1 MSTPQPDS
9 IAAPRTR
16 AWQAMLPQHLLRDYG
31 MLLVLLG
38 LIVFFSVVTYT
49 EQHPTGADAGRQVA
63 AQITAAL
70 GSETQVLVV
79 ARETV
84 EDREFSSA
92 AVAALQAAGLTV
104 VGEVN
109 GGPADVRATL
119 TALSAQ
125 QRLPSALAVN
135 DVSGRWTVYD
145 AFPELTK
152 VPRYQPTAYDWPN
165 FLKRSN
171 LLGVANQTAVYAII
185 AIGMTLVI
193 LTGGI
198 DLSVG
203 SLVALSAV
211 VSALW
216 LRDMHGGSQATIGGV
231 LVAILLAVGVCTA
244 VGGFSGL
251 MITTCGL
258 PPFIVTLGVM
268 LMASGLAF
276 RLSAG
281 ASIPE
286 LPRSFFWLGGGSTW
300 GLPHPV
306 WLMIGLY
313 GLAHA
318 IMSRTVFGRYVY
330 AIGSNQEAAR
340 LAGVAVQPLLVV
352 VYMVSA
358 GLAGLVGVVQAS
370 MLQAGDPKFGLMYE
384 LEVIAAVVVGGTSLM
399 GGRGKVLGT
408 LIGAFIIAVIKNGM
422 NLTNIDPF
430 NQKIVL
436 GAVLLLAV
444 GLDTVK
450 RQGWRPPGFRRSG
463 SGSGGVNGGG
473 VRGSGVN

>member
-1 MSTPQPDS
+1 
-9 IAAPRTR
+9 
-16 AWQAMLPQHLLRDYG
+16 
-31 MLLVLLG
+31 
-38 LIVFFSVVTYT
+38 
-49 EQHPTGADAGRQVA
+49 
-63 AQITAAL
+63 
-70 GSETQVLVV
+70 
-79 ARETV
+79 
-84 EDREFSSA
+84 
-92 AVAALQAAGLTV
+92 
-104 VGEVN
+104 
-109 GGPADVRATL
+109 
-119 TALSAQ
+119 
-125 QRLPSALAVN
+125 
-135 DVSGRWTVYD
+135 
-145 AFPELTK
+145 
-152 VPRYQPTAYDWPN
+152 
-165 FLKRSN
+165 
-171 LLGVANQTAVYAII
+171 
-185 AIGMTLVI
+185 
-193 LTGGI
+193 
-198 DLSVG
+198 
-203 SLVALSAV
+203 
-211 VSALW
+211 
-216 LRDMHGGSQATIGGV
+216 
-231 LVAILLAVGVCTA
+231 VGVCTA

-286 LPRSFFWLGGGSTW
+286 LPRSFFWLGGGTTW

-358 GLAGLVGVVQAS
+358 GLAGLIGVVQAS

-450 RQGWRPPGFRRSG
+450 RQGWPNLGFRRSG
-463 SGSGGVNGGG
+463 TSSNEVSGRGAS
-473 VRGSGVN
+473 GSGVN